1 MTEEVRIATRED
13 AEEIIRL
20 LNLMHAENAMMP
32 LDEDCAHEFFDRAF
46 SKKGG
51 IIGVIG
57 ETGNIRAMIYLLI
70 SRFWYTKDNHLE
82 ECFNFVRPDQRK
94 SNCAQ
99 QLIAFAKE
107 CSDKCKLPLLIG
119 VLTNQRME
127 GKVRLYRRALGY
139 PAGAFF
145 VYGAN
150 WTEAEPS
157 NEDFWKTPFPN
168 RPKRQQRAIGR

>member
-1 MTEEVRIATRED
+1 MSDVVRMATRED
-13 AEEIIRL
+13 ADEIIRL
-20 LNLMHAENAMMP
+20 LNLMHSENAMMP
-32 LDEDCAHEFFDRAF
+32 LSEECAHEFFERAF
-46 SKKGG
+46 EKRGG

-57 ETGNIRAMIYLLI
+57 EKGDIRAMIMLLI
-70 SRFWYTKDNHLE
+70 THFWYTKDFHLE
-82 ECFNFVRPDQRK
+82 EVFNFVRPDHRK
-94 SNCAQ
+94 SNYARD
-99 QLIAFAKE
+99 LIAFARE
-107 CSDKCKLPLLIG
+107 CSDKTKLPLMIG
-119 VLTNQRME
+119 VLTNNRME

-168 RPKRQQRAIGR
+168 RPKRRAIGR